1 MIILF
6 YVEKLYIEVESLSS
20 ERMTRNRESD
30 ILAIYRFYSD
40 SSLWGSSS
48 RTDHDIFSYK
58 RTCSILYIE
67 RHSCCREGFYRKFHL
82 CWLLIC
88 IESILLCRYSYHEL
102 FPIEWIF
109 FIIDRKSDIFS
120 VYFCDFRCN
129 IFPASKSFSYGEII
143 SFLSH
148 STFLY
153 RLRDSITESCLIY
166 SDSEARTDTVLLYIL
181 IDGST
186 LTISIFWK
194 DFDSFLFSLF
204 HTCDSFLESWD
215 DSVGSEYELKG
226 FIRSTSSIES
236 I

>member
-20 ERMTRNRESD
+20 ERMTRDRESD

-67 RHSCCREGFYRKFHL
+67 SHSCCCEGFYCKFHL
-82 CWLLIC
+82 CWLSIC
-88 IESILLCRYSYHEL
+88 IESILLCRYSYCEF

-120 VYFCDFRCN
+120 VYFCDFCCDTLTT
-129 IFPASKSFSYGEII
+129 SKSFSYGEIVP
-143 SFLSH
+143 FFSH

-153 RLRDSITESCLIY
+153 RLRNSITESCLIY
-166 SDSEARTDTVLLYIL
+166 SHREARTDTVLLDIL

-194 DFDSFLFSLF
+194 DFYSFLLSLF
-204 HTCDSFLESWD
+204 HTRDPLLESWN
-215 DSVGSEYELKG
+215 DSVGSKYKFKG
-226 FIRSTSSIES
+226 LICSSSRIES

>member
-6 YVEKLYIEVESLSS
+6 YVEKLYIEVQSLSC
-20 ERMTRNRESD
+20 ERMTRDRESD
-30 ILAIYRFYSD
+30 IFAIYCFYSD
-40 SSLWGSSS
+40 SSFWGSSS

-67 RHSCCREGFYRKFHL
+67 GHSCCCEGFYCKFHL
-82 CWLLIC
+82 CWFLIC
-88 IESILLCRYSYHEL
+88 IESILLCRYSYYEL

-120 VYFCDFRCN
+120 VYFCHFCCDTLTT
-129 IFPASKSFSYGEII
+129 SKSFSYSEII
-143 SFLSH
+143 SFFSH

-166 SDSEARTDTVLLYIL
+166 GDSEARTDTVLLDIL

-194 DFDSFLFSLF
+194 DFYSLLLSFF

-215 DSVGSEYELKG
+215 DRVGSKYELKG
-226 FIRSTSSIES
+226 FIRSTGGVES